1 MRVRLGVR
9 KQLTAAIAAS
19 ETTKKTTSVISKN
32 VNVPRV
38 NTFKAAVISKYD
50 KRLNSV
56 VTKKID
62 NISAAVF
69 VWGPLRDAVIGS

>member
-1 MRVRLGVR
+1 V
-9 KQLTAAIAAS
+9 AIAAS

-38 NTFKAAVISKYD
+38 NTFKAAVISRYD
-50 KRLNSV
+50 KHLDSV

-62 NISAAVF
+62 NVGAAVF
-69 VWGPLRDAVIGS
+69 V